1 MKRPSDS
8 RKTRPTSGAGGS
20 GPKTR
25 RSPASSSSTSRRGAA
40 RSEGA
45 ASGRARTSSESDG
58 PAPRKTT
65 GAQTR
70 TRGSSPPVNPR
81 KSSQSRSGARKPAA
95 NAARPN
101 PGVTARRS
109 RVDHEAGPEDSRP
122 NKRGA
127 GDGASRPGA
136 RGDARS
142 RGGADDAGRSRGDGG
157 KAGPRGL
164 KVIKPGPGAR
174 VGSRGRTDRPA
185 AEDAPGAKV
194 GSRGRSDRPGAK
206 VGSRGRSDRPGAKA
220 GVRERPGPKVG
231 KGVAH
236 EVYEVYDSGKP
247 VPGVDT
253 PPRRG
258 SAVERLLAGGQP
270 GDRPMR
276 PPAIRD
282 QFADKPTP
290 AKRSREEA
298 PVRGGGGSA
307 APAKRRVTEGGH
319 EAPAKRRVTEG
330 GNEAPAKR
338 RATAET
344 ETEAPAKRRAT
355 AETENEAPAKR
366 RVTAEGE
373 TEAPAK
379 RRATAE
385 TETEAPAKRR
395 ATAETETEAPA
406 KRRATAET
414 DAPSKPRAAKPAD
427 DAAKPGV
434 ARSVRGWSETPTG
447 KPKRAAARP
456 GGNTNPIKGPER
468 LVPAKVR
475 LQKVLASAGVAARR
489 KAEDLIAR
497 GRVTVNGRV
506 ANELGVKVDP
516 ERDQIRVDGK
526 VVQVETR
533 VYFVLN
539 KPDGVVCS
547 AEGTQDA
554 EGRPTVLSL
563 MPTVSQRIYPVG
575 RLDYH
580 TRGVLI
586 LTNDGDLAAALTH
599 PRHKVTKTYHVKFQG
614 RLGDSELAA
623 LGQGITLDDGVVTR
637 PAEEIS
643 IIKETETNTW
653 VQLTLRQG
661 LNRQVRRM
669 GDAIGHPVLKLIRV
683 AIGPVNADGLEDGEF
698 RPLTPTE
705 VYDLMAAASR

>member
-1 MKRPSDS
+1 VKPRNSSPA
-8 RKTRPTSGAGGS
+8 RAGGR
-20 GPKTR
+20 KQ
-25 RSPASSSSTSRRGAA
+25 GA
-40 RSEGA
+40 
-45 ASGRARTSSESDG
+45 
-58 PAPRKTT
+58 T
-65 GAQTR
+65 G
-70 TRGSSPPVNPR
+70 S
-81 KSSQSRSGARKPAA
+81 
-95 NAARPN
+95 ARPN
-101 PGVTARRS
+101 PGVTARRT
-109 RVDHEAGPEDSRP
+109 RVDAEAVPEDSRGS
-122 NKRGA
+122 KRGA
-127 GDGASRPGA
+127 A
-136 RGDARS
+136 GDARS
-142 RGGADDAGRSRGDGG
+142 RGGAGDGGRGRGDGG

-164 KVIKPGPGAR
+164 KVVK
-174 VGSRGRTDRPA
+174 RG
-185 AEDAPGAKV
+185 PGAKV
-194 GSRGRSDRPGAK
+194 GSRGRAERPGSK
-206 VGSRGRSDRPGAKA
+206 VGSRGGS
-220 GVRERPGPKVG
+220 
-231 KGVAH
+231 
-236 EVYEVYDSGKP
+236 YDSGKP
-247 VPGVDT
+247 VRGAGGDT

-270 GDRPMR
+270 GDPIPRPR
-276 PPAIRD
+276 AIRD
-282 QFADKPTP
+282 EFADTPP
-290 AKRSREEA
+290 AKRGRA
-298 PVRGGGGSA
+298 A
-307 APAKRRVTEGGH
+307 APAKRGRDDAPKKARGAAVAAKPRSVEG
-319 EAPAKRRVTEG
+319 EAPAKRRGVDAS
-330 GNEAPAKR
+330 EAPAKR
-338 RATAET
+338 ASVED
-344 ETEAPAKRRAT
+344 EAPVKRRAD
-355 AETENEAPAKR
+355 E
-366 RVTAEGE
+366 VSV
-373 TEAPAK
+373 K
-379 RRATAE
+379 RRADAD
-385 TETEAPAKRR
+385 EAPVKRR
-395 ATAETETEAPA
+395 AD
-406 KRRATAET
+406 ATAVR
-414 DAPSKPRAAKPAD
+414 PRAAKSAD
-427 DAAKPGV
+427 GDTPGV

-447 KPKRAAARP
+447 KPKRAPSRP
-456 GGNTNPIKGPER
+456 GGSNQIKGPER
-468 LVPAKVR
+468 LAPAKVR

-489 KAEDLIAR
+489 KAEELIAR

-563 MPTVSQRIYPVG
+563 LPTVTQRIYPVG

-614 RLGDSELAA
+614 RLGEAELAA

-653 VQLTLRQG
+653 VQITLRQG

-683 AIGPVNADGLEDGEF
+683 AVGPVNADGLEDGEF

>member
-1 MKRPSDS
+1 MKRPSDP

-25 RSPASSSSTSRRGAA
+25 RSPASSSSTSKRGPA
-40 RSEGA
+40 RGEGA
-45 ASGRARTSSESDG
+45 APGRARTSTGSAEG
-58 PAPRKTT
+58 PTPRKTT
-65 GAQTR
+65 GATTR

-81 KSSQSRSGARKPAA
+81 KSSGRKPAA
-95 NAARPN
+95 GSARPN
-101 PGVTARRS
+101 PGTTARRT
-109 RVDHEAGPEDSRP
+109 RVDEAGPEDSR
-122 NKRGA
+122 
-127 GDGASRPGA
+127 ASG
-136 RGDARS
+136 RS
-142 RGGADDAGRSRGDGG
+142 AAPDAGRGRGRADGG
-157 KAGPRGL
+157 KSGPRGL
-164 KVIKPGPGAR
+164 KIVKPGPGAR
-174 VGSRGRTDRPA
+174 VGSRGRVERPA
-185 AEDAPGAKV
+185 PHVRGDDPSKQVRGAGGDK
-194 GSRGRSDRPGAK
+194 
-206 VGSRGRSDRPGAKA
+206 
-220 GVRERPGPKVG
+220 
-231 KGVAH
+231 
-236 EVYEVYDSGKP
+236 
-247 VPGVDT
+247 

-270 GDRPMR
+270 GERPPR

-282 QFADKPTP
+282 EFADKPAARRSPAPTRGRGGDDP
-290 AKRSREEA
+290 AKRGPAKRA
-298 PVRGGGGSA
+298 GAAKTRAAGDA
-307 APAKRRVTEGGH
+307 APAKRGPDKRAGAAKAAGEAAPRKRPAGDAVIGKVAAD
-319 EAPAKRRVTEG
+319 APAK
-330 GNEAPAKR
+330 P
-338 RATAET
+338 ATAES
-344 ETEAPAKRRAT
+344 
-355 AETENEAPAKR
+355 
-366 RVTAEGE
+366 G
-373 TEAPAK
+373 
-379 RRATAE
+379 
-385 TETEAPAKRR
+385 
-395 ATAETETEAPA
+395 
-406 KRRATAET
+406 
-414 DAPSKPRAAKPAD
+414 KPGT
-427 DAAKPGV
+427 PGV
-434 ARSVRGWSETPTG
+434 ARSVRGWSETPTA
-447 KPKRAAARP
+447 KPKRAPAART
-456 GGNTNPIKGPER
+456 GSNQIKGPER
-468 LVPAKVR
+468 LAPSKVR

-547 AEGTQDA
+547 AEGAQDA

-563 MPTVSQRIYPVG
+563 LPTVTQRIYPVG

-614 RLGDSELAA
+614 RLGEAELAA

-643 IIKETETNTW
+643 IIKETETNSW
-653 VQLTLRQG
+653 VQITLRQG

-683 AIGPVNADGLEDGEF
+683 AIGPVTADGLEDGEF

>member
-1 MKRPSDS
+1 VKPRNSSPA
-8 RKTRPTSGAGGS
+8 RAGGR
-20 GPKTR
+20 KQ
-25 RSPASSSSTSRRGAA
+25 GA
-40 RSEGA
+40 
-45 ASGRARTSSESDG
+45 
-58 PAPRKTT
+58 T
-65 GAQTR
+65 G
-70 TRGSSPPVNPR
+70 S
-81 KSSQSRSGARKPAA
+81 
-95 NAARPN
+95 ARPN
-101 PGVTARRS
+101 PGVTARRT
-109 RVDHEAGPEDSRP
+109 RVDAEAVPEDSRGS
-122 NKRGA
+122 KRGA
-127 GDGASRPGA
+127 A
-136 RGDARS
+136 GDARS
-142 RGGADDAGRSRGDGG
+142 RGGAGDGGRGRGDGG

-164 KVIKPGPGAR
+164 KVVK
-174 VGSRGRTDRPA
+174 RG
-185 AEDAPGAKV
+185 PGAKV
-194 GSRGRSDRPGAK
+194 GSRGRAERPGSK
-206 VGSRGRSDRPGAKA
+206 VGSRGGS
-220 GVRERPGPKVG
+220 
-231 KGVAH
+231 
-236 EVYEVYDSGKP
+236 YDSGKP
-247 VPGVDT
+247 VRGAGGDT

-270 GDRPMR
+270 GDPIPRPR
-276 PPAIRD
+276 AIRD
-282 QFADKPTP
+282 EFADTPP
-290 AKRSREEA
+290 AKRGRA
-298 PVRGGGGSA
+298 A
-307 APAKRRVTEGGH
+307 APAKRGRDDAPKKARGAAVAAKPRSVEGEAPAKRGGAEVS
-319 EAPAKRRVTEG
+319 EAPAKRRGAEG
-330 GNEAPAKR
+330 GAPAKRGGAEVQARRANVEGEAPAKR
-338 RATAET
+338 RGVDAS
-344 ETEAPAKRRAT
+344 EAPAKRASV
-355 AETENEAPAKR
+355 EDEAP
-366 RVTAEGE
+366 V
-373 TEAPAK
+373 K
-379 RRATAE
+379 RRADE
-385 TETEAPAKRR
+385 VSVKRR
-395 ATAETETEAPA
+395 ADADEAPV
-406 KRRATAET
+406 KRRADATAVR
-414 DAPSKPRAAKPAD
+414 PRAAKSAD
-427 DAAKPGV
+427 GDTPGV

-447 KPKRAAARP
+447 KPKRAPSRP
-456 GGNTNPIKGPER
+456 GGSNQIKGPER
-468 LVPAKVR
+468 LAPAKVR

-489 KAEDLIAR
+489 KAEELIAR

-563 MPTVSQRIYPVG
+563 LPTVTQRIYPVG

-614 RLGDSELAA
+614 RLGEAELAA

-653 VQLTLRQG
+653 VQITLRQG

-683 AIGPVNADGLEDGEF
+683 AVGPVNADGLEDGEF

>member
-25 RSPASSSSTSRRGAA
+25 RSPASSSSTSKRGPA
-40 RSEGA
+40 RGEGA
-45 ASGRARTSSESDG
+45 ASGRARASTESAADG

-81 KSSQSRSGARKPAA
+81 KSSQRGGSKPGAA
-95 NAARPN
+95 NPARPN
-101 PGVTARRS
+101 PGVTARRT
-109 RVDHEAGPEDSRP
+109 RVDHEAGPEDSRGS
-122 NKRGA
+122 KRGA
-127 GDGASRPGA
+127 ASESPARPG
-136 RGDARS
+136 ARS
-142 RGGADDAGRSRGDGG
+142 RGGAGDASRSRGDGG

-164 KVIKPGPGAR
+164 KIVKPGPGAR
-174 VGSRGRTDRPA
+174 VGSRGRVERPG
-185 AEDAPGAKV
+185 PGAKV
-194 GSRGRSDRPGAK
+194 GSRG
-206 VGSRGRSDRPGAKA
+206 KA
-220 GVRERPGPKVG
+220 GAGER
-231 KGVAH
+231 
-236 EVYEVYDSGKP
+236 YDSGKP
-247 VPGVDT
+247 VRGAGGDT

-258 SAVERLLAGGQP
+258 SAVERLLAGGEP
-270 GDRPMR
+270 GDRPR
-276 PPAIRD
+276 RAPAIRD
-282 QFADKPTP
+282 EFAETP
-290 AKRSREEA
+290 AKR
-298 PVRGGGGSA
+298 A
-307 APAKRRVTEGGH
+307 APAKRGREDAAPAKRGREDAAPAKRGRPADAAPTKRGRPADAAPTKRRSAATDEVEAS
-319 EAPAKRRVTEG
+319 EAPAKR
-330 GNEAPAKR
+330 AA
-338 RATAET
+338 A
-344 ETEAPAKRRAT
+344 
-355 AETENEAPAKR
+355 
-366 RVTAEGE
+366 
-373 TEAPAK
+373 
-379 RRATAE
+379 
-385 TETEAPAKRR
+385 
-395 ATAETETEAPA
+395 
-406 KRRATAET
+406 
-414 DAPSKPRAAKPAD
+414 KPRAAKPAGD
-427 DAAKPGV
+427 SGTPGV
-434 ARSVRGWSETPTG
+434 ARGVRGWSETPTG
-447 KPKRAAARP
+447 KPKRAAVRP
-456 GGNTNPIKGPER
+456 GGANPIKGPER
-468 LVPAKVR
+468 LAPAKVR
-475 LQKVLASAGVAARR
+475 LQKVLAAAGVAARR
-489 KAEDLIAR
+489 KAEELIAR

-563 MPTVSQRIYPVG
+563 LPTVTQRIYPVG

-580 TRGVLI
+580 SRGVLI

-614 RLGDSELAA
+614 RLGDAELAA

-653 VQLTLRQG
+653 VQITLRQG

-683 AIGPVNADGLEDGEF
+683 AVGPVTADGLEDGEF